1 MSGYLITNGRPSIP
15 YDHLERIAKTS
26 SEESDKK
33 QSQIAPNTERKSR
46 RAKKK
51 EAAEKRQLIRET
63 LKPIQ
68 EKLLV
73 LEERI
78 SDLEKRQKE
87 LESILSDPAVFADKN
102 KSSSFLNEYSE
113 VREKGKELIA
123 RWEFAQ
129 EQLESAKKDLGI

>member
-1 MSGYLITNGRPSIP
+1 LIG
-15 YDHLERIAKTS
+15 
-26 SEESDKK
+26 
-33 QSQIAPNTERKSR
+33 
-46 RAKKK
+46 
-51 EAAEKRQLIRET
+51 ET

-87 LESILSDPAVFADKN
+87 LETILSDPGIFADKD
-102 KSSSFLNEYSE
+102 KSPSFLNEYRE
-113 VREKGKELIA
+113 VREKLKELIA

-129 EQLESAKKDLGI
+129 EQLESAKKELGI